1 LGRSLDKHIDNQ
13 ELDALVPS
21 WRETGREP
29 SGLSQDTI
37 NEAARHVGSCTD
49 CSGKV
54 SKYRRLVNRKSSEKG
69 SQAVLPETDC
79 PKEADVDWREVAA
92 GLWPEWKARQLI
104 MHAALCAHCGPLLRA
119 ATSALDHSIPD
130 KQDFLAAP
138 KASSWSDSNP
148 ALAWRQSLWHFMK
161 WLIPAASLVVILGVF
176 GTRSSS
182 PRTPMSGPQF
192 AEFAVSAHKQH
203 IQGKLAL
210 DIHSDSQQA
219 LNEWFTANSQFSLA
233 LPESPAAPGEVRPYR
248 LEGARLVQ
256 VNGNSAVVISYQV
269 QTSQS
274 QMTSASLVVIP
285 DSVAVAS
292 GGVQAGFKKVNFHY
306 LRIERYKVVT
316 WSQHGLTYA
325 LVSQEGNGSQR
336 SCMLCHSAMKDR
348 DLSQTPTPLP
358 PDAIEPVLQ

>member
-1 LGRSLDKHIDNQ
+1 MGRSPDKHIDNQ
-13 ELDALVPS
+13 ELDALVPFCP
-21 WRETGREP
+21 ETGREP
-29 SGLSQDTI
+29 TGLSQDAI
-37 NEAARHVGSCTD
+37 DEAARHVGSCKD

-54 SKYRRLVNRKSSEKG
+54 SKYRRLVDRQSSGRG
-69 SQAVLPETDC
+69 SQAVQPETDC
-79 PKEADVDWREVAA
+79 PKETDVDWREIAT
-92 GLWPEWKARQLI
+92 GLWPEGKARQLI

-119 ATSALDHSIPD
+119 ATSAPDRSIPQ

-138 KASSWSDSNP
+138 KASSWSASNP
-148 ALAWRQSLWHFMK
+148 SLVWRQSSWRFTK
-161 WLIPAASLVVILGVF
+161 WLIPAASLAVILGVL

-192 AEFAVSAHKQH
+192 AEFALSAHKQN
-203 IQGKLAL
+203 IRGKLAP
-210 DIHSDSQQA
+210 DIHSDSQRV
-219 LNEWFTANSQFSLA
+219 LNQWFAANSQFSLA
-233 LPESPAAPGEVRPYR
+233 LPESPAAPGEIRPYR
-248 LEGARLVQ
+248 LEGAGLVQ
-256 VNGNSAVVISYQV
+256 INGNSAAIISYLV

-274 QMTSASLVVIP
+274 QMTPASLVVIP

-292 GGVQAGFKKVNFHY
+292 GGVEAGFKKVNFHY